1 MLTSVRVAFT
11 QRHALQARL
20 ALAYKGKPSAT
31 IIQARSVIMQDRAY
45 PLSPGFNLAA
55 LTDAI
60 RHFFLM
66 RDHRVQVVPVGE
78 TAIIQATRDSTLTTL
93 LGQSSALTV
102 RLQPMGDRLL
112 IEVGTSKWLEK
123 AALGVVGYVFLG
135 PLIVLP
141 IVGAF
146 NQLKLVEDLW
156 AYIDERLAPQPGG
169 RWRSPPEPSY
179 RSYAP
184 PPQTSNKQIC
194 LDCQAP
200 LPANA
205 IFCSRCGARAS
216 VMPRAGGSEPAFGAT
231 PTCPQCGLVNQMG
244 ARFCSGC
251 GYRLP

>member
-1 MLTSVRVAFT
+1 
-11 QRHALQARL
+11 
-20 ALAYKGKPSAT
+20 
-31 IIQARSVIMQDRAY
+31 MQDRAY
-45 PLSPGFNLAA
+45 HLSPGFNLAA
-55 LTDAI
+55 LANDI

-66 RDHRVQVVPVGE
+66 RDHRVQVVPVGGA
-78 TAIIQATRDSTLTTL
+78 TIIQATRDSTLTTL

-102 RLQPMGDRLL
+102 RLQPMSDRLL
-112 IEVGTSKWLEK
+112 VEVGTSKWLEK
-123 AALGVVGYVFLG
+123 AALGVVGYILLG

-156 AYIDERLAPQPGG
+156 THIDERIAQQPGG
-169 RWRSPPEPSY
+169 RWQPPPAPPEPSY

-184 PPQTSNKQIC
+184 PRAADQQIC
-194 LDCQAP
+194 LACQAP
-200 LPANA
+200 MPPNA

-216 VMPRAGGSEPAFGAT
+216 IVPHTSADAASGAP

-251 GYRLP
+251 GYRF